1 MEEFQ
6 FRPMVESD
14 WPDVEGIYRAGIAT
28 GHATFET
35 APPGTWVDFA
45 AGKRL
50 DLSFVGTNLS
60 GEVLGWVAASPVS
73 SRAVYAGVVEHS
85 IYVHP
90 DASGRGI
97 ATRLLASFIEAAG
110 QVGIW
115 TIQSSIFPDNTSSLR
130 LHERAG
136 FRLVGR
142 RERIARMTYGPQ
154 AGQWRDTI
162 LVERRAVT
170 VPAS

>member
-1 MEEFQ
+1 
-6 FRPMVESD
+6 MVESD

-50 DLSFVGTNLS
+50 DLSFVAISSS

-85 IYVHP
+85 IYIQP
-90 DASGRGI
+90 TAAGRGI
-97 ATRLLASFIEAAG
+97 GSRLLAAFLVAADQTG
-110 QVGIW
+110 VW
-115 TIQSSIFPDNTSSLR
+115 TIQSSIFPENLSSLR

-136 FRLVGR
+136 FRTVGR
-142 RERIARMTYGPQ
+142 RERIARMSYGPLSD
-154 AGQWRDTI
+154 QWRDTI
-162 LVERRAVT
+162 LLERRS
-170 VPAS
+170 PFG